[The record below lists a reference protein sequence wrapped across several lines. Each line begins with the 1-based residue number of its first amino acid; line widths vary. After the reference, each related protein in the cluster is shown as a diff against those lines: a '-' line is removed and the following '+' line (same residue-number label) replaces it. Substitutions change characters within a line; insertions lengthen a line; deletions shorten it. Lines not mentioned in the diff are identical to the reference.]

1 MTKAKSILLYST
13 LVVVFIFFAV
23 TFMVKAE
30 AFLIPLTTAVILA
43 LLVLPLSQKME
54 AHSINRSSASLLN
67 SLFLLLISFGF
78 LFLISFQVK
87 NIVDDW
93 GEIKKTMEPKVE
105 QLKVFIIKR
114 SPMGGESLDIE
125 EEDIPIL
132 TNNANVA
139 ETQQAAVSFFRR
151 VSGFT
156 GDYLLTFIYIFFL
169 LNYRRH
175 FRKFLLWL
183 FPEEK
188 KAEVGE
194 ILNKSAQVTQQ
205 YLVGKIVLIAILAAL
220 YSVGLGLSGV
230 ENFIIISILAAN
242 LSIIPYLGNIIG
254 FGIAMTYG
262 LITSGETGLLAGIVI
277 TFSVA
282 QFVESYILEPYIVG
296 DRVDLHPF
304 FVILAAVLGNS
315 LWGIM
320 GMVLAIPILAIIN
333 VVLLDIPSLQAFGF
347 LLSNKPPSEKI

>member
-1 MTKAKSILLYST
+1 
-13 LVVVFIFFAV
+13 
-23 TFMVKAE
+23 E
-30 AFLIPLTTAVILA
+30 
-43 LLVLPLSQKME
+43 
-54 AHSINRSSASLLN
+54 
-67 SLFLLLISFGF
+67 
-78 LFLISFQVK
+78 
-87 NIVDDW
+87 
-93 GEIKKTMEPKVE
+93 
-105 QLKVFIIKR
+105 R

-132 TNNANVA
+132 NNNANVA

-220 YSVGLGLSGV
+220 CSVGVGLSGV
-230 ENFIIISILAAN
+230 ENVIIISSLAAN
-242 LSIIPYLGNIIG
+242 LSIIPYLGKIIG
-254 FGIAMTYG
+254 FGIAMTCG

-282 QFVESYILEPYIVG
+282 QFVESYILGPYIVG

-304 FVILAAVLGNS
+304 FVIL
-315 LWGIM
+315 
-320 GMVLAIPILAIIN
+320 
-333 VVLLDIPSLQAFGF
+333 
-347 LLSNKPPSEKI
+347 

>member
-30 AFLIPLTTAVILA
+30 AFLTPLTTAVILA

-54 AHSINRSSASLLN
+54 AHSINRPSASLLN
-67 SLFLLLISFGF
+67 TLFLLLISFGF

-93 GEIKKTMEPKVE
+93 EEIRKTMEPKVE
-105 QLKVFIIKR
+105 QLKEFIMER
-114 SPMGGESLDIE
+114 SPMGGKSLDIE

-132 TNNANVA
+132 NNNANVA
-139 ETQQAAVSFFRR
+139 ETQQAAASFFRR
-151 VSGFT
+151 ISGFT

-188 KAEVGE
+188 KAQVGE

-262 LITSGETGLLAGIVI
+262 LITSGDTGLLAGIVI

-320 GMVLAIPILAIIN
+320 GMILAIPILAIIN
-333 VVLLDIPSLQAFGF
+333 LVLLDIPSLQAFGF
-347 LLSNKPPSEKI
+347 LLSNKRPSEKI

>member
-30 AFLIPLTTAVILA
+30 AFLTPLTTAVILA

-54 AHSINRSSASLLN
+54 THSINRPSASLLN
-67 SLFLLLISFGF
+67 TLFLLLISFGF

-93 GEIKKTMEPKVE
+93 GEIKKTMKPKVE
-105 QLKVFIIKR
+105 QLKVFIMER

-132 TNNANVA
+132 NNNANVA

-151 VSGFT
+151 ISGFT

-188 KAEVGE
+188 KAQVGE

-262 LITSGETGLLAGIVI
+262 LITSGDTGLLAGIVI

-320 GMVLAIPILAIIN
+320 GMILAIPILAIIN
-333 VVLLDIPSLQAFGF
+333 LVLLDIPSLQAFGF
-347 LLSNKPPSEKI
+347 LLSNKRPSEKI